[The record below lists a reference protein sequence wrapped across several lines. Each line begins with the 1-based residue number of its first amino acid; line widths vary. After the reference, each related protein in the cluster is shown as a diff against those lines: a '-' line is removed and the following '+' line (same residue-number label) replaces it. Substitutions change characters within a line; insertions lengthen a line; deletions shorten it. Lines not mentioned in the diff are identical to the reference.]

1 MNSAFLSLNNYLKG
15 LHLKEEAIT
24 DILTC
29 FSVKSYLQG
38 DYYARVGE
46 RQDKLG
52 FVVNGIFGM
61 IIEKP
66 GEAIFVKE
74 FLQPGDF
81 LLASFEPGTNNLV
94 HIKALHESLVL
105 EARHSDI
112 LSLYVRHDDFRQ
124 LSERGT
130 QRRYQAICDRLEQ
143 RVTLDAAGRYELF
156 RQTFGHLEDE
166 IPQYM
171 VAAYI
176 GVTPTQL
183 SRIRRKEKI
192 A

>member
-1 MNSAFLSLNNYLKG
+1 MNSAFRSLKNYLEAIS
-15 LHLKEEAIT
+15 LKEGAVQE
-24 DILTC
+24 ILDC
-29 FSVKSYLQG
+29 FSVKSYRQG
-38 DYYARVGE
+38 DYFARAGE

-61 IIEKP
+61 VIEKP
-66 GEAIFVKE
+66 GEAIFVKD

-81 LLASFEPGTNNLV
+81 LLASFEPGTENLV
-94 HIKALHESLVL
+94 HIKAIQESLVL
-105 EARHSDI
+105 QARHSDI
-112 LSLYVRHDDFRQ
+112 LSLYARYDDFRQ

-143 RVTLDAAGRYELF
+143 RVTMDAAGRYELF
-156 RQTFGHLEDE
+156 RQTFGHIEDD
-166 IPQYM
+166 IPQYL

-183 SRIRRKEKI
+183 SRIRRREKN